1 MKVKDK
7 INLMI
12 KILLP
17 VLILLLSC
25 APLSETI
32 QHALL
37 PPEEE
42 IKIGRSYIPYAIA
55 ENEGLYPDP
64 EVQEYV
70 RSLGE
75 KLAKLSPR
83 KVPYRFYVVNSS
95 VQNAFALPG
104 GPVFVTRGLILMLE
118 NESELAG
125 VLGHEIGHIGRRH
138 HARYLEKV
146 LGLSLLLQVTSV
158 LVGDRGASSQI
169 LLQLANIGANL
180 LALKF
185 SRDQEREA
193 DAFGV
198 DIVSKAGYDPKGFVS
213 LFEKFKKIQK
223 ERPPAWLSTHPLPE
237 ERIKNVSR
245 MIADYRRPGMR
256 VDSEEF
262 RKVKERILKTRRSF
276 DLYEEGK
283 RLFREGKKDLA
294 LEKFRESLKAFERNQ
309 MAHVYMA
316 VILTDMGRHEEAL
329 KHATKAVEIDPDL
342 LWARFVRGVVL
353 FNKGSYR
360 ESLKELERARQLV
373 PTFPDTYYYLGRN
386 HEALGRLR
394 DALVNYE
401 RALKLAKGNEPWV
414 GDARERYERL
424 RRHIW

>member
-1 MKVKDK
+1 MRKF
-7 INLMI
+7 
-12 KILLP
+12 LLS
-17 VLILLLSC
+17 VLVLLLSC

-32 QHALL
+32 QHAIL

-42 IKIGRSYIPYAIA
+42 IRIGRSYVPYAIA

-64 EVQEYV
+64 QVQEYV

-75 KLAKLSPR
+75 KLSKLSPR

-104 GPVFVTRGLILMLE
+104 GPVFITRGLLLMLE
-118 NESELAG
+118 NESELAS

-146 LGLSLLLQVTSV
+146 LGLSLLLRVTAV

-169 LLQLANIGANL
+169 LLQVANIGANL

-198 DIVSKAGYDPKGFVS
+198 GLVAKAGYDPKGFVG
-213 LFEKFKKIQK
+213 LFEKFRKIQK

-237 ERIKNVSR
+237 ERIRNVSR
-245 MIADYRRPGMR
+245 MIANYRKPGMR
-256 VDSEEF
+256 VDSAEF
-262 RKVKERILKTRRSF
+262 RKVKEKILSTKRSF

-294 LEKFRESLKAFERNQ
+294 LEKFRKSLEVFERNQ
-309 MAHVYMA
+309 MAHIYIA
-316 VILTDMGRHEEAL
+316 VILTDRGRHKEAL
-329 KHATKAVEIDPDL
+329 KHATEAVRIDPDL

-353 FNKGSYR
+353 FNTGSYR

-373 PTFPDTYYYLGRN
+373 PAFPDTYYYLGRN
-386 HEALGRLR
+386 LEALGRLKE
-394 DALVNYE
+394 ALKNYE
-401 RALKLAKGNEPWV
+401 RALSLARGDEPWL

-424 RRHIW
+424 RRYVW